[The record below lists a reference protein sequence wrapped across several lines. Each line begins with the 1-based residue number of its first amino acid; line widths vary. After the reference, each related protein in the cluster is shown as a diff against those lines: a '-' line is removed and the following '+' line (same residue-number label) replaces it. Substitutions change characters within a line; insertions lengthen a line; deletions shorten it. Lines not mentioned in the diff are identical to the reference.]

1 MLSLITPPDC
11 LATYAAAAIARLDF
25 WKTGWTG
32 MRLGIAAYV
41 VPFVFVFHPALIFK
55 GSFVDIAGAI
65 VTAVIGVVFLA
76 IGVAGFLF
84 RPLGWTKRIIMIIAG
99 VALIPSASAPIW
111 LAANLGGFVV
121 AIIVVA
127 LEWKFR
133 VPKIVLS
140 QPSVG

>member
-1 MLSLITPPDC
+1 
-11 LATYAAAAIARLDF
+11 
-25 WKTGWTG
+25 

-41 VPFVFVFHPALIFK
+41 VPFVFALHPALILK
-55 GSFVDIAGAI
+55 GRSVKLSSPVIAS
-65 VTAVIGVVFLA
+65 A
-76 IGVAGFLF
+76 IGTFLIAVGCAGFLF

-133 VPKIVLS
+133 APKVVRS